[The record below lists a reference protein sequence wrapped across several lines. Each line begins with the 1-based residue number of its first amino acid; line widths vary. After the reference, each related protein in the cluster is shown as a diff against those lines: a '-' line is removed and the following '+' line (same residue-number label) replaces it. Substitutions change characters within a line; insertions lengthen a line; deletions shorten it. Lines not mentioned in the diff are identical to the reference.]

1 MYVVAVPFELM
12 VIAVLL
18 RGGQYRR
25 YPFIFIYAVADLLTT
40 VLEIPFAVAAK
51 YYETDQAKRTYS
63 WVFWGN
69 ERVMQVLVLL
79 LVITFVYDATK
90 HFRSRRTLLTGIVC
104 GTMVLAAISL
114 LYHMHDTRTLPG
126 SFRYMTPWTR
136 DLNFG
141 AAILDMGLWA
151 LLIGSQRKDRKLLL
165 VTGALG
171 IQFTGAAIGQA
182 LRDMS
187 PDIVAIAG
195 DFVVLTNLARLYIWW
210 QAFRDPNK
218 PSSSNNLS
226 K

>member
-1 MYVVAVPFELM
+1 
-12 VIAVLL
+12 
-18 RGGQYRR
+18 
-25 YPFIFIYAVADLLTT
+25 
-40 VLEIPFAVAAK
+40 
-51 YYETDQAKRTYS
+51 
-63 WVFWGN
+63 
-69 ERVMQVLVLL
+69 
-79 LVITFVYDATK
+79 
-90 HFRSRRTLLTGIVC
+90 
-104 GTMVLAAISL
+104 
-114 LYHMHDTRTLPG
+114 
-126 SFRYMTPWTR
+126 MTPWTR

-182 LRDMS
+182 LREMS
-187 PDIVAIAG
+187 SASSVVTIAG

-218 PSSSNNLS
+218 ASSSNNLS